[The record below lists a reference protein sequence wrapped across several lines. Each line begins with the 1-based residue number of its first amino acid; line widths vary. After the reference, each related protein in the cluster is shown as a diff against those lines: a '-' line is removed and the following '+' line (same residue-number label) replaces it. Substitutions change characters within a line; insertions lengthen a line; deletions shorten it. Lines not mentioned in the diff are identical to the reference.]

1 MKANDIRAELVRR
14 NISMVSVARSIGVS
28 QPAVSQIIS
37 GKKTSS
43 RIRQA
48 IAKAIGKP
56 VDEVFP
62 EPVTEEAA

>member
-1 MKANDIRAELVRR
+1 
-14 NISMVSVARSIGVS
+14 MVSVARSIGVS